1 MCCIKS
7 AIYLFSQGSLFG
19 MQVLHISSTY
29 EPLDIQWPRPSIK
42 LREGRVWMTFGES
55 SETSR
60 ESNLISSIKEEK
72 KNSKPEIHARRNC
85 LTEKVRYTKGQ
96 LFVWLILR
104 LLQSNFSRLRV
115 TAERATSS
123 NRDHTRAVT
132 TIWVIFCFLTQK
144 STFRFNIFIIT
155 KYSIYIYYFIM
166 NEYHFTISEQFYK
179 LYVRRQL

>member
-1 MCCIKS
+1 MCSIKS

-29 EPLDIQWPRPSIK
+29 EPLDIHYSIK

-104 LLQSNFSRLRV
+104 LLQSNFSRYGCEWQLKELPRRIG
-115 TAERATSS
+115 TTRERWLQYESFFVSWHKKALS
-123 NRDHTRAVT
+123 D
-132 TIWVIFCFLTQK
+132 L
-144 STFRFNIFIIT
+144 
-155 KYSIYIYYFIM
+155 
-166 NEYHFTISEQFYK
+166 IS
-179 LYVRRQL
+179 L